1 MLNTHFLPAWL
12 IVAWIACTLLL
23 LGLLLVIFLRSRHQM
38 TIQRLEALTRV
49 AELQSAIEL
58 SSARAEALAHER
70 LVLSA
75 ELNQLREKSAQLQ
88 TDLATIRVLSE
99 QKEFHLKSEIETLR
113 TTKESMIKEFENLAN
128 RLFDAKQEQFS
139 RASQHHLQQLIVPFR
154 DQLKDFRTKVEEVQ
168 LQETARHHQMLTQ
181 IVELQKQSQKIG
193 ADAVN
198 LANALKGNNKV
209 MGSWGEMI
217 LTNILEQMGFLRGR
231 DFDIQISETNPDG
244 RRLQPDVMV
253 YLPDEKD
260 LIIDAKVSLI
270 AFERFNSQ
278 TDEDLRALAM
288 KEHVDSIRAHI
299 RNLSSKNYS
308 DFVGRKR
315 LDFVCM
321 FVPVEAAFVYAVQHA
336 PELLQEAYDR
346 QILMVSPAS
355 LFAILRTI
363 NALWQ
368 RDRQDRSVEQIV
380 VSAGK
385 LHDQFVRFLE
395 SMLEVGAG
403 IERASKSFNTA
414 MSRLE
419 SGKGN
424 LIKRTDDLRR
434 FGAKVGK
441 AIPADIVERALTSDD
456 RTENQVDD

>member
-1 MLNTHFLPAWL
+1 MPSWL
-12 IVAWIACTLLL
+12 ILAW
-23 LGLLLVIFLRSRHQM
+23 VIF
-38 TIQRLEALTRV
+38 TILLMGLALLFLVRNKYQLAERELEAQARSTELKSALDVSRARV
-49 AELQSAIEL
+49 ETLEREH
-58 SSARAEALAHER
+58 SSTAR
-70 LVLSA
+70 
-75 ELNQLREKSAQLQ
+75 ELNQLREKHFQLQ
-88 TDLATIRVLSE
+88 TDFATVQALAA
-99 QKEFHLKSEIETLR
+99 QKESSLRSEIDTLR
-113 TTKESMIKEFENLAN
+113 AMKESLSKDFENLAN

-139 RASQHHLQQLIVPFR
+139 RTSQLQLQQLIQPFR
-154 DQLKDFRTKVEEVQ
+154 DQLNDFRSKVENAQ
-168 LQETARHHQMLTQ
+168 LQDTARHHQMLTQ
-181 IVELQKQSQKIG
+181 IVELQKQSEKIG
-193 ADAVN
+193 IDAVS

-231 DFDIQISETNPDG
+231 DFDLQISETNSDG
-244 RRLQPDVMV
+244 RRLQPDVVV

-278 TDEDLRALAM
+278 TEESLRTQAM
-288 KEHVDSIRAHI
+288 KEHVDSIRAHL
-299 RNLSSKNYS
+299 RNLGSKNYA

-321 FVPVEAAFVYAVQHA
+321 FVPVEAAFVYAVQQA
-336 PELLQEAYDR
+336 PELLQEAYDK

-355 LFAILRTI
+355 LFAILRTV

-368 RDRQDRSVEQIV
+368 RDRQDKNVEQIV

-395 SMLEVGAG
+395 SMQDVGAA
-403 IERASKSFNTA
+403 IERAEKSFNTA
-414 MSRLE
+414 MGRLE

-424 LIKRTDDLRR
+424 LIKRSDDLRR
-434 FGAKVGK
+434 LGAKASKV
-441 AIPADIVERALTSDD
+441 IPVNLVERAQTSHDSL
-456 RTENQVDD
+456 ENQVDE